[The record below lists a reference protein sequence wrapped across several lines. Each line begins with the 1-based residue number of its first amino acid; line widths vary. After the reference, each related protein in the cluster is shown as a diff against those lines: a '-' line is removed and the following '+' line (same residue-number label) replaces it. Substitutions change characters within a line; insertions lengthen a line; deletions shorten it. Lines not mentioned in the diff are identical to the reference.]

1 MATRR
6 ESDPENSARRHRAA
20 TTPKGR
26 EDQLVALANDL
37 AEKQLREGTASAQ
50 VISHFLKM
58 GSLREEIE
66 RERLR
71 QENLLLAAKT
81 ESIAAASR
89 MEELVKD
96 AIAAMRTYRSDQG
109 MGDEQDDD

>member
-1 MATRR
+1 VATGRQS
-6 ESDPENSARRHRAA
+6 EPENSPRRHRAA
-20 TTPKGR
+20 TTPKAR
-26 EDQLVALANDL
+26 EDQLVALATDL

-58 GSLREEIE
+58 GSMREELE
-66 RERLR
+66 RERLH

-81 ESIAAASR
+81 DAIAQAGR

-96 AIAAMRTYRSDQG
+96 AIAAMRTYRTDQG
-109 MGDEQDDD
+109 MGDEQDDR

>member
-1 MATRR
+1 MANRR
-6 ESDPENSARRHRAA
+6 ESEPENLPPRRRAA

-26 EDQLVALANDL
+26 EDQLVALATDL

-58 GSLREEIE
+58 GSIREDLE

-71 QENLLLAAKT
+71 NENLLLAAKT
-81 ESIAAASR
+81 DQIAQAGR

-96 AIAAMRTYRSDQG
+96 AIDAMRTYRSDQG
-109 MGDEQDDD
+109 MGDETDA